1 MSVDGRADIY
11 ALGCVAYFLLTGTMV
26 FEDTNPMTVA
36 LKHVQTAPEPPS
48 SRTELPVPAD
58 LERIIMQCLEKKPS
72 DRPSSAR
79 ELALLLDACDLP
91 PWSEEDAAEWWE
103 RNLPVTSTLR
113 MLPAT
118 ITDPR
123 TLERV

>member
-1 MSVDGRADIY
+1 
-11 ALGCVAYFLLTGTMV
+11 
-26 FEDTNPMTVA
+26 MTVA
-36 LKHVQTAPEPPS
+36 LKHVQATPEPLS
-48 SRTELPVPAD
+48 SRTELPIPPE
-58 LERIIMQCLEKKPS
+58 LERIVMQCLEKKAS

-79 ELALLLDACDLP
+79 QIALLLDALDLP
-91 PWSEEDAAEWWE
+91 PWTEEDAAGWWE

-118 ITDPR
+118 MTDPR